1 MEDFVPF
8 ASRSYGLMFLLLFVS
23 RGMDFL
29 STWVA
34 TPNMVLE
41 GNPIA
46 KKLGW
51 KWGIPLNVALCF
63 GFAFWPLPAIVISTT
78 SVLVAAR
85 NFQSAWLMR
94 SLGEQLYRDWHIERV
109 QETSVTLYLF
119 CLFAQTALAGGVGAA
134 VIYFSEWQLV
144 PLAIGLG
151 IVAYALA
158 VAFYT
163 RAGHLAPAPLDTAI
177 ARLAER
183 NPPVATA
190 PPPPGKNGK
199 PCSLTVHLRRPG
211 EITRPQPYVF
221 AHPRR
226 VPQAG
231 RPGQPDPR
239 HPPAAGGR
247 RNPALGLPQNP
258 RAGRVVPVRVGRGR
272 RTSGPLLLR
281 GLQPARD
288 HPASGPDRGGH

>member
-1 MEDFVPF
+1 MEEFVPF
-8 ASRSYGLMFLLLFVS
+8 GSRNYAVLFLLLLVS

-51 KWGIPLNVALCF
+51 KWGIPLNVALCL
-63 GFAFWPLPAIVISTT
+63 GFACWPLPAIVISTT

-94 SLGEQLYRDWHIERV
+94 SLGEQIYRDWHIERV

-119 CLFAQTALAGGVGAA
+119 CLFAQTALTGGVGVA
-134 VIYFSEWQLV
+134 VIYFTDLQLV
-144 PLAIGLG
+144 PMAIGLG

-163 RAGHLAPAPLDTAI
+163 VLGIWRMRRSAI
-177 ARLAER
+177 YKARLVDR
-183 NPPVATA
+183 NLAVGNIQSPPS
-190 PPPPGKNGK
+190 GNGNGV
-199 PCSLTVHLRRPG
+199 L
-211 EITRPQPYVF
+211 IAPQPS
-221 AHPRR
+221 AQ
-226 VPQAG
+226 PQAK
-231 RPGQPDPR
+231 
-239 HPPAAGGR
+239 
-247 RNPALGLPQNP
+247 
-258 RAGRVVPVRVGRGR
+258 
-272 RTSGPLLLR
+272 
-281 GLQPARD
+281 
-288 HPASGPDRGGH
+288 